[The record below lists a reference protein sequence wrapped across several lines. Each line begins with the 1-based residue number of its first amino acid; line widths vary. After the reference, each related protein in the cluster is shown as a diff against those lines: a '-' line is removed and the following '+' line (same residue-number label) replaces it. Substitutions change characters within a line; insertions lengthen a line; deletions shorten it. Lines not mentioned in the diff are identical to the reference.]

1 MPEYQN
7 VNEEVDF
14 HKYCP
19 LCKNHKKKDSEEPC
33 HTCLRF
39 PVRQF
44 SKKPL
49 KFVEKE

>member
-33 HTCLRF
+33 HECLRF
-39 PVRQF
+39 PAKAF
-44 SKKPL
+44 TKKPL
-49 KFVEKE
+49 KFVKKE